1 MYIGRLGRPHRK
13 KMKEFHTTQYLSIS
27 SAGTD
32 GNLLFGMIDALERHL
47 PEYETWRGN
56 LCGVSGSSA
65 GCIAALAIVLGLS
78 KETRAELYDCFDVR
92 RVVKSADVTRLVK
105 EYGMDNGGALRD
117 IVQNVLQRGG
127 LSPYS
132 TLGDIKRLLRVNFVC
147 VGTDLMRACPIHMS
161 SLATPDLRVDEA
173 VFASCAVPF
182 VFSPSRIPLRTLG
195 RSSEDDDAMITVV
208 DGGLVCHLPNV
219 FEASETMFVHIE
231 RPEGDVPLNGWQD
244 FMGQIFRCCTEQQ
257 QKACDA
263 LVCEHGTRALALR
276 NPHPTSTT
284 GFDLHIDASQRRLLA
299 RRGYVTTVDAL
310 KGGALMCALHDAI
323 RLYIHTRANL
333 IPSDP
338 EEMPPG
344 P

>member
-1 MYIGRLGRPHRK
+1 MREI
-13 KMKEFHTTQYLSIS
+13 HTTRYLSIS

-47 PEYETWRGN
+47 PEYGRWREN
-56 LCGVSGSSA
+56 LCGVAGCSA

-78 KETRAELYDCFDVR
+78 REARSELYDCFDVR

-117 IVQNVLQRGG
+117 IVQHVLQRGG

-132 TLGDIKRLLRVNFVC
+132 TMGDIKRLLRINFVC
-147 VGTDLMRACPIHMS
+147 VGTDLMRARPIYMS

-182 VFSPSRIPLRTLG
+182 VFSPSRIPLRILD
-195 RSSEDDDAMITVV
+195 RSTEDDAMSTVV
-208 DGGLVCHLPNV
+208 DGGLVCNLPNV
-219 FEASETMFVHIE
+219 FEANETMFVHIM

-244 FMGQIFRCCTEQQ
+244 FVGQIFRCCTEQQ
-257 QKACDA
+257 QRACDA
-263 LVCEHGTRALALR
+263 LVCEHRTRALALR

-299 RRGYVTTVDAL
+299 RWGYVTTVDAL
-310 KGGALMCALHDAI
+310 MGGVLMCALHDAI
-323 RLYIHTRANL
+323 RLYVHTRANV
-333 IPSDP
+333 ITSDP